1 MEHHRHHMSCT
12 LLEYMP
18 THLCPRYV
26 RHMAL
31 VFTMYL
37 SNGNADLGC
46 HCAIVQGAHPFTPY
60 AITCPNGNADA
71 TVRHDIFRLIFLVLS
86 MGGA

>member
-1 MEHHRHHMSCT
+1 
-12 LLEYMP
+12 
-18 THLCPRYV
+18 
-26 RHMAL
+26 MAL

-60 AITCPNGNADA
+60 AITSPNGNADA
-71 TVRHDIFRLIFLVLS
+71 TVRYDIFRLIFLVLS
-86 MGGA
+86 MGSLMHLGFVGNYCCSW